1 MNTKKNSYYVKFET
15 KNGKETI
22 LWGNH
27 LEELIEKYN
36 ITNDDWVRFAV
47 TDQEVVKKKIYDK
60 KTKQWCEKTVYKNV
74 WDCSV
79 EGKREI
85 ELKPLSESE
94 KKKSEYKILGEEKS
108 QASNITLQSQTINK
122 RQNKNGASKAQA
134 LQNTQK
140 TDKIQS
146 SDSKEIAVKKHDFQR

>member
-1 MNTKKNSYYVKFET
+1 MSLFF
-15 KNGKETI
+15 
-22 LWGNH
+22 
-27 LEELIEKYN
+27 
-36 ITNDDWVRFAV
+36 ITV
-47 TDQEVVKKKIYDK
+47 TDQEAVVKKIYDK
-60 KTKQWCEKTVYKNV
+60 KTKQWYEKTVYKNV

-79 EGKREI
+79 EGKREV

-122 RQNKNGASKAQA
+122 RQNKNGVSKAKA

-140 TDKIQS
+140 TDKIRS
-146 SDSKEIAVKKHDFQR
+146 NDSKETAVKKHDFQR